1 MKITVYICTTATKT
15 LQLLYRLKV
24 CINAGGSPMT
34 NRLRSDMDSSSPKN
48 SELTNTI
55 RQEKNHSTASNY
67 CYKLSLADVISLHPF
82 PLPRAVP

>member
-1 MKITVYICTTATKT
+1 MHHGYQNSTTTIQT
-15 LQLLYRLKV
+15 QGLYK
-24 CINAGGSPMT
+24 CGGIS
-34 NRLRSDMDSSSPKN
+34 NDDRLRSDMDSSSPKN